1 MALTINPSKAL
12 SEFIKSLPEKDDYPP
27 NLKELRNSEEK
38 VLLTNLDMRWIG
50 NYIRK
55 VLTRYEISRPSN
67 FFNQTFLL

>member
-12 SEFIKSLPEKDDYPP
+12 SEFIKSLPEKDDYPT
-27 NLKELRNSEEK
+27 NLKDLRNSGEK

-55 VLTRYEISRPSN
+55 VLTRYHVH
-67 FFNQTFLL
+67 